1 MFTLEHTWYP
11 YLCSL
16 SATDPFTMCMCLYTC
31 LHKHLKSVYLQTCAQ
46 VSTSIGIVDYG
57 SQTIYFVIFLSLPKH
72 TIYSSGCGCDRDNSV
87 MDILNKQY

>member
-1 MFTLEHTWYP
+1 
-11 YLCSL
+11 
-16 SATDPFTMCMCLYTC
+16 
-31 LHKHLKSVYLQTCAQ
+31 VYLQTCAQ